1 MYEDWREKFAKFS
14 KRFDKKKW
22 SRIYYRR
29 KKDSIL
35 KKQGEYT
42 RTNRDKILARR
53 RQQYSL
59 NRKSTKPYKSQ
70 PKRDKEREQ
79 RLARIAELEKQTQE
93 IIQRLIEHQKQY
105 NIWKQKE
112 KVLLDEMR
120 KVTKK

>member
-1 MYEDWREKFAKFS
+1 M
-14 KRFDKKKW
+14 
-22 SRIYYRR
+22 
-29 KKDSIL
+29 
-35 KKQGEYT
+35 
-42 RTNRDKILARR
+42 
-53 RQQYSL
+53 

-93 IIQRLIEHQKQY
+93 IIQRLIEQQKQY

-120 KVTKK
+120 KVT

>member
-1 MYEDWREKFAKFS
+1 MYEDWREEFEKFS

-29 KKDSIL
+29 KKDTIL
-35 KKQGEYT
+35 KKQREYT
-42 RTNRDKILARR
+42 RANRDKILARR

-120 KVTKK
+120 KVTNQ

>member
-1 MYEDWREKFAKFS
+1 MYEDWREEFEQFS

-35 KKQGEYT
+35 KKQREYT

-105 NIWKQKE
+105 NIWKQKD

-120 KVTKK
+120 KVTNE